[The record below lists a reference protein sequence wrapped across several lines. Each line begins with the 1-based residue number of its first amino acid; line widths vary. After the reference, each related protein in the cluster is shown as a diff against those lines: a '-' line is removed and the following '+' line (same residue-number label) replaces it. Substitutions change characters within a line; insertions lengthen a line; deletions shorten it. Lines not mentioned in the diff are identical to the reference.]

1 MEREATVFVVDDDE
15 AVRSSL
21 KWLIESAGFGV
32 ETWGTAQEFLS
43 AFNPNRHGCIVLDI
57 RLPGMSGLELQQKL
71 SGSGVQMPVIII
83 TGHGDVP
90 TAVRAMKNG
99 AVELLEKPIN
109 DAVLLG
115 KIREA
120 LEQDSKTRRQ
130 AQQDEAVETRISS
143 LTLREKQ
150 VMDLVVAGR
159 ANKQIAQHLGITKK
173 TVEAHR
179 ARVMRK
185 MNAPT
190 LADLVRTV
198 TNHDTPD
205 GQSSGN

>member
-32 ETWGTAQEFLS
+32 ETWGSAQEFLG

-71 SGSGVQMPVIII
+71 SSNGVQMPVIII

-109 DAVLLG
+109 DSVLLG

-120 LEQDSKTRRQ
+120 IEQDGKIRKQ
-130 AQQDEAVETRISS
+130 VQQDEAVGSRISS

-198 TNHDTPD
+198 THHEPPE
-205 GQSSGN
+205 GHSSGI

>member
-1 MEREATVFVVDDDE
+1 ME
-15 AVRSSL
+15 S
-21 KWLIESAGFGV
+21 
-32 ETWGTAQEFLS
+32 
-43 AFNPNRHGCIVLDI
+43 
-57 RLPGMSGLELQQKL
+57 
-71 SGSGVQMPVIII
+71 
-83 TGHGDVP
+83 
-90 TAVRAMKNG
+90 
-99 AVELLEKPIN
+99 
-109 DAVLLG
+109 
-115 KIREA
+115 
-120 LEQDSKTRRQ
+120 
-130 AQQDEAVETRISS
+130 RISS

-198 TNHDTPD
+198 THHEQPE
-205 GQSSGN
+205 GHSSGI